1 MMARTTAGTVRVG
14 RGALSGCLLLQT
26 PERSAAIRLD
36 DYHDM
41 IAGLMHRPIDVV
53 AALYDRIG
61 RATVS
66 GDALHVELAGCH
78 YHAWCSDLAALLEG
92 RRGSVALGLLTP
104 EYSTSAPATGNA
116 GRPLHA

>member
-1 MMARTTAGTVRVG
+1 MIARTTAGTIRVG
-14 RGALSGCLLLQT
+14 RGALAGCLLLQT

-66 GDALHVELAGCH
+66 GGALHVELAGCH

-92 RRGSVALGLLTP
+92 RRDSVALGLLVP
-104 EYSTSAPATGNA
+104 EYLNTVPALASGR
-116 GRPLHA
+116 RPLLG

>member
-14 RGALSGCLLLQT
+14 YGALSGCLLLQT

-92 RRGSVALGLLTP
+92 RRESVALGLLTP

-116 GRPLHA
+116 GPLHA